1 MNISFVNLDDE
12 QVSNLSNFE
21 YNSRIYFE
29 YQDSI
34 LIDRQDNSK
43 VIMTQLKQTDEN
55 TRGFVCFR
63 RDNKIAVK
71 CMVTP
76 LTEEQNLEPVHVK
89 CVFGLKCS
97 ISMPDGSSPQ
107 NTNIQNSSSLS
118 KENFVNSIITHHIFV
133 DFGPLRTE
141 DGSKVVPIPR
151 YIDECLSS
159 KVKWI

>member
-1 MNISFVNLDDE
+1 MNISFVNLDEE

-21 YNSRIYFE
+21 SNSKIDFE

-34 LIDRQDNSK
+34 VIDRQDNSK
-43 VIMTQLKQTDEN
+43 VISSQLKQTDEN

-71 CMVTP
+71 CLITP
-76 LTEEQNLEPVHVK
+76 MSKKQNYLEPVHVK

-97 ISMPDGSSPQ
+97 INIPESSSPQ
-107 NTNIQNSSSLS
+107 NMNIQNSTSVS

-133 DFGPLRTE
+133 DFGPLKIE
-141 DGSKVVPIPR
+141 DGLKVVPIPR
-151 YIDECLSS
+151 YIEECLNSL
-159 KVKWI
+159 VK